1 MLTYSSEEAA
11 LYFANNR
18 THFDDFYNT
27 EKTVLEFL
35 VNFILNHVKPF
46 QLLDLGCG
54 AGGLGNAL
62 YERTG
67 ANLSYTGIDI
77 NTQTIALG
85 KKKFHHLNL
94 LSGNFIN
101 YLNEEQYLV
110 YPDLVTSFS
119 CIDWNTDFQLSLE
132 RIISYC
138 KLAQSDFMFTFRA
151 SKEGIDNIDESY
163 QYVNYEGRK
172 SGEIAAYV
180 VLSFKQIRQIIT
192 SLSPSVVICQTTD
205 RSPSPTAVTP
215 YKQLTFGCM
224 WIKVNDDLALG
235 VDCQEVD
242 IEHLKSVKML
252 GSFNSEILNN

>member
-1 MLTYSSEEAA
+1 
-11 LYFANNR
+11 
-18 THFDDFYNT
+18 
-27 EKTVLEFL
+27 
-35 VNFILNHVKPF
+35 
-46 QLLDLGCG
+46 
-54 AGGLGNAL
+54 
-62 YERTG
+62 
-67 ANLSYTGIDI
+67 
-77 NTQTIALG
+77 
-85 KKKFHHLNL
+85 
-94 LSGNFIN
+94 
-101 YLNEEQYLV
+101 
-110 YPDLVTSFS
+110 
-119 CIDWNTDFQLSLE
+119 
-132 RIISYC
+132 
-138 KLAQSDFMFTFRA
+138 MFTFRA
-151 SKEGIDNIDESY
+151 SKKGLDNIHESY

-224 WIKVNDDLALG
+224 WIKDIDDLALG